1 MSENVTFLHDVKNKS
16 VVDGKRVTHEE
27 FVIHG
32 SKGLT
37 IKFFHKDDKGTEKVV
52 IYEKDGKYMLK
63 EGEGESK
70 KEGEKRRKEFEERS
84 RSYAGRATGG
94 QAFIEEINLGKEP
107 APAIAKTTVL
117 GLPRNTSAFTKFGES
132 INRAANLTFSSP
144 QTRFGGM

>member
-1 MSENVTFLHDVKNKS
+1 MDE
-16 VVDGKRVTHEE
+16 
-27 FVIHG
+27 IAAA
-32 SKGLT
+32 
-37 IKFFHKDDKGTEKVV
+37 EKARLAG
-52 IYEKDGKYMLK
+52 EKKASDARAEQSRY
-63 EGEGESK
+63 EGESK